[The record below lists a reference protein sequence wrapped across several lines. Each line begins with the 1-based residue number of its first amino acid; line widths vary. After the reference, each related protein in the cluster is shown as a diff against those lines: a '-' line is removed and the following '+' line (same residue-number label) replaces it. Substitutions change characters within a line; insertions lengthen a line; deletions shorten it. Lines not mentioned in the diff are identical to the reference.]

1 MSDRVLFFGP
11 IRMDFERIRNG
22 GSRKS
27 TAQVK
32 ETAMGHFK
40 NFLEDSKIPF
50 INRSTKNTSKS
61 SSSTDADLAFKEQ
74 EAVLCI
80 WQKFGTYLCDFV
92 KKSNGEGLSS
102 GTGKDYLGQAKEC
115 IRLMYE
121 NNPIWKDH
129 SLKKGEDWLLD
140 LKLAGLPEFEMV
152 WRKF

>member
-1 MSDRVLFFGP
+1 
-11 IRMDFERIRNG
+11 MDFEKIG
-22 GSRKS
+22 GSSRKS
-27 TAQVK
+27 TVQGK

-40 NFLEDSKIPF
+40 NFLEESKIPF
-50 INRSTKNTSKS
+50 IDSRNTSKS

-152 WRKF
+152 WRKV